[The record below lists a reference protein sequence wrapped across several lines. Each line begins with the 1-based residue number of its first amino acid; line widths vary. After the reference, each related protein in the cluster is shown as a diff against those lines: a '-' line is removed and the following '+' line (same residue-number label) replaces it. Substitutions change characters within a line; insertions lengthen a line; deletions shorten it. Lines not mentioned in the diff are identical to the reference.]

1 MDLDDSNLDERLKSV
16 ENMAKQVTEVCKL
29 MDRLLNGMEKLYDMT
44 TKVMTGVDAVHKRM
58 DNVEMVQR
66 SVEEKVKQ
74 TLLKQSPQK
83 RGEDNEVARSFC
95 EMDNNNHNNHNR
107 ITIWSRDVLI
117 EEIWNV
123 ITERRRVK
131 LHSYTRRRTW
141 TSEWNYSQNME
152 HPALAISS
160 SLTGTQKTRED
171 SRNQQGKLSWVCGQE
186 LVKSIQSCGL
196 GGKRGQIN
204 AGIMSIILI

>member
-1 MDLDDSNLDERLKSV
+1 MDDSNLDERLKSV

-107 ITIWSRDVLI
+107 ITI
-117 EEIWNV
+117 
-123 ITERRRVK
+123 
-131 LHSYTRRRTW
+131 
-141 TSEWNYSQNME
+141 
-152 HPALAISS
+152 
-160 SLTGTQKTRED
+160 
-171 SRNQQGKLSWVCGQE
+171 
-186 LVKSIQSCGL
+186 
-196 GGKRGQIN
+196 
-204 AGIMSIILI
+204 